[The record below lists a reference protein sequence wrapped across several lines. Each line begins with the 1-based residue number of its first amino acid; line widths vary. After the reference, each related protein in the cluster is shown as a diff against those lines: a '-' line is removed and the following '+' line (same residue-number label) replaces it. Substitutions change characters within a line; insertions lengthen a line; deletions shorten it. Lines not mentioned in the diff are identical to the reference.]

1 MSPTRPW
8 IVIAIVA
15 AGLAVGASRF
25 AVAAPEG
32 QVGGLAANEG
42 IFVDPKS
49 FSISKGVAKTDPA
62 VQIMKLGAREVTNG
76 AIIFRHGDKLYLVDA
91 DPKAASLLNSFSN
104 AFAPPG

>member
-1 MSPTRPW
+1 MSPSRPLL
-8 IVIAIVA
+8 VIGIVA

-25 AVAAPEG
+25 ATAAPERE
-32 QVGGLAANEG
+32 VSGLAANEG

-49 FSISKGVAKTDPA
+49 FSIARGISKTDPT

-91 DPKAASLLNSFSN
+91 DPNAASLLNSFN
-104 AFAPPG
+104 DAFAPPG